1 MTNWFYAIPIWAVT
15 IIVVGGSLAIGL
27 AASHGVQ
34 KVLRLKVNDEERD
47 VAINLMQVV
56 AAYVGIMI
64 AFAGVQVW
72 QDFTDA
78 QNSVS
83 KEAAAAAELYQDLT
97 IFGPETIPARQALRN
112 YVISVTHD
120 EWPLLE
126 DGKGSPKS
134 EAALH
139 TVFNEIGKLDPADN
153 RANAIYGEMLGKVNS
168 LIDFRRGRIEDSR
181 EGIPAILWAIGI
193 VGGLL
198 TVAYASA
205 FTPTRYNLFMTAGI
219 ALTLGLL
226 FLFIL
231 TVNYPYKGE
240 FSVSNRLLVELPA
253 DFDRLDRTQLNGEST
268 ALR

>member
-1 MTNWFYAIPIWAVT
+1 MIGWFYELPIWAVT
-15 IIVVGGSLAIGL
+15 ILVVGGSLGIGL

-34 KVLRLKVNDEERD
+34 HVLRLKVNDEERD

-72 QDFTDA
+72 QDYV
-78 QNSVS
+78 NSKEMVS
-83 KEAAAAAELYQDLT
+83 KEAATAAELYQDLT
-97 IFGPETIPARQALRN
+97 IFGPETQPARIALRS
-112 YVISVTHD
+112 YVISITRD
-120 EWPLLE
+120 EWPMLSK
-126 DGKGSPKS
+126 GKGSLAT

-139 TVFNEIGKLDPADN
+139 KVFNEIGKLSPTDD
-153 RANAIYGEMLGKVNS
+153 RANAIYGEMLGKVNE
-168 LIDFRRGRIEDSR
+168 LIDYRRGRIEDSQ

-205 FTPTRYNLFMTAGI
+205 FTPTRYNLFMTGGI
-219 ALTLGLL
+219 AVTLGLL

-240 FSVSNRLLVELPA
+240 FSVSDRLLAELPG
-253 DFDRLDRTQLNGEST
+253 DFDRLDRTALHGEST
-268 ALR
+268 EIR